1 MDTMLYILIGFI
13 IGTFLS
19 NYVGF
24 NKVVKAIEELK
35 GLPQQKKDDE
45 PVQPKKLKGTGR
57 KGLMEKSF
65 TDQTTKESI
74 DVEFEIYEIEAQ
86 NIIVFDNIV
95 EVEHVEKALN
105 NVEEIENYVMDA
117 FSKVKPLNK
126 HVFTDDEISEMEI
139 LDDYYKQTKNFFA
152 NKRKISF

>member
-24 NKVVKAIEELK
+24 NKVVKAIEGSKLTQE
-35 GLPQQKKDDE
+35 KKSDE

-65 TDQTTKESI
+65 TDQNTKESI
-74 DVEFEIYEIEAQ
+74 EVEFEIYEIERSKTKSKIG
-86 NIIVFDNIV
+86 IIGI
-95 EVEHVEKALN
+95 HVDKGAYSGKTYKDTMIGMWDKAWVDIADIEWLDESQELAREDKLKDLLN
-105 NVEEIENYVMDA
+105 
-117 FSKVKPLNK
+117 
-126 HVFTDDEISEMEI
+126 
-139 LDDYYKQTKNFFA
+139 
-152 NKRKISF
+152 

>member
-24 NKVVKAIEELK
+24 NKVVKAIEDLK
-35 GLPQQKKDDE
+35 GLPQQKKEDE

-74 DVEFEIYEIEAQ
+74 DVEFEIYEIERSKTKSKIG
-86 NIIVFDNIV
+86 IIGI
-95 EVEHVEKALN
+95 HVDKGAYSGKTYKDTMTGMWDKSWVDIADIEWLDESQELAREDKLKDLLN
-105 NVEEIENYVMDA
+105 
-117 FSKVKPLNK
+117 
-126 HVFTDDEISEMEI
+126 
-139 LDDYYKQTKNFFA
+139 
-152 NKRKISF
+152 